1 MSNVKVRTYHAK
13 QGLKLPTV
21 IGTDQIVIA
30 QPDPTGANGFRTVN
44 INLDESYALI
54 RDTLKKTPNL
64 IALDVGLK
72 GTGVAGDPIRVDES
86 FIKSNWVN
94 RKFINFAQVGT
105 NPGRELIMTTG
116 PNIIVPPT
124 PVFLAGISKQMEGF
138 SLDLRTK
145 APANHHGK
153 SVWMYLVA
161 VNGDLEYEYT
171 TEPRA
176 ERYDSAFIGMFTFG
190 ATTSSL
196 VNTIAFRFSQQFIR
210 FGNYRISQQA
220 AGVGVINAETIP
232 TSQGVVYEV
241 NYTGWGSIA
250 GSSFKINNVTPGM
263 GEYQSA
269 FEGKYSDTVVVNG
282 IEVRVVRMFGGI
294 TMTDGVVIKSSLV
307 MEAVGNDTLP
317 KTLEMTIT
325 DTAIVNP
332 PPKWVVKFD
341 RVDITSSRAIY
352 VPIDQAN
359 SDVLTSC
366 LAKGYASQSTIRGSF
381 APST

>member
-13 QGLKLPTV
+13 QGSKLPTV

-44 INLDESYALI
+44 INLDESFTLI
-54 RDTLKKTPNL
+54 RDTLKTTPNL

-72 GTGVAGDPIRVDES
+72 GTGVVGDPIRVDEA

-105 NPGRELIMTTG
+105 NPGREFITTTG

-124 PVFLAGISKQMEGF
+124 PVFLAGISKQMDGF

-145 APANHHGK
+145 APTDYHGK
-153 SVWMYLVA
+153 SVWMYLIA

-171 TEPRA
+171 TEARA

-190 ATTSSL
+190 AATSSL
-196 VNTIAFRFSQQFIR
+196 VNTIAFRFNQQFIR

-220 AGVGVINAETIP
+220 AGVGLINAETIP

-250 GSSFKINNVTPGM
+250 GSSFKINNVTPSVGY
-263 GEYQSA
+263 YQSA
-269 FEGKYSDTVVVNG
+269 FEGKYSDTVVING
-282 IEVRVVRMFGGI
+282 IETRVVRMFGGV
-294 TMTDGVVIKSSLV
+294 TMIDGVVVRSSMVL
-307 MEAVGNDTLP
+307 EAVSNSVLP
-317 KTLEMTIT
+317 KILEMTIT
-325 DTAIVNP
+325 DTAITNP
-332 PPKWVVKFD
+332 PPKWVIKFD
-341 RVDITSSRAIY
+341 RTDITGSRAIY

-359 SDVLTSC
+359 SDLLTSC
-366 LAKGYASQSTIRGSF
+366 LAKGVTSQTIRGSF
-381 APST
+381 APTT